1 MEKLIS
7 ITDAITGK
15 TIVREMNAVELSQ
28 LDQMLAEK
36 EQEEAQQA
44 DKLAKKSALFERLGI
59 TADEAN
65 LLLQ

>member
-28 LDQMLAEK
+28 FDEMLAEK

-44 DKLAKKSALFERLGI
+44 DKLAKKLALFERLGI